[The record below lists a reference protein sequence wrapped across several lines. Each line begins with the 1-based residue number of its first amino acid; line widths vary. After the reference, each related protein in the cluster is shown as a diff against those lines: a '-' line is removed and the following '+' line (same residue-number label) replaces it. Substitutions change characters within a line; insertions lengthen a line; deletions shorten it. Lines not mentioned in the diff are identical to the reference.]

1 VNKKNGN
8 QKKKSSK
15 EIKLKKKFKK
25 YIKIDLIWF
34 QFKTFEIDICVV
46 TIVFESAF
54 HSEIY

>member
-1 VNKKNGN
+1 MET
-8 QKKKSSK
+8 KKKSSK
-15 EIKLKKKFKK
+15 EIKLEKKFKK

-46 TIVFESAF
+46 RIVFESVF

>member
-1 VNKKNGN
+1 VNKKNGK
-8 QKKKSSK
+8 KKKSSK
-15 EIKLKKKFKK
+15 EIKLEKKIKK